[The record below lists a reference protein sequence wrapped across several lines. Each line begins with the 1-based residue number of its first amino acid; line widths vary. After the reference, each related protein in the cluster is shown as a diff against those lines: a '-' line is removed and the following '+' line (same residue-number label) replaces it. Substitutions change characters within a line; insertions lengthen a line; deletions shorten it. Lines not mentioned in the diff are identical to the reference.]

1 VRHAPKADAF
11 GNKSRLCWTRLDLLS
26 AMNKHSQAAFAI
38 DTQRTC

>member
-1 VRHAPKADAF
+1 MEAECAMLQKLTH
-11 GNKSRLCWTRLDLLS
+11 LEICWTRLDLLS